1 MLKWVG
7 LYPLAIFGK
16 IKFENMKILISI
28 LFFFFYLCSF
38 VNAQDTL
45 SAKGLRDLLEGNQSA
60 INSNKKSIE
69 VNPSSDYLSNVVY
82 KAFSN
87 SIVLIESSF
96 ILTKGEEKF
105 KKKNQEYYGAKQGIG
120 FIIDGKL
127 YAQYDLFNPWT
138 NDKSLE
144 KLEKD
149 LIPKLY
155 KFEYCALTDTARNF
169 RLLDPLSYS
178 PINPKNSIGVASG
191 IMAIGNNLTSIQNPQ
206 EGFMVLFY
214 CEKNEDIR
222 KAKVQILLKQLS
234 LKWQQYVAGFDFP
247 LKDKLVLGG
256 VFISF
261 IPSNGVL
268 TFGAS
273 GIFFNDNGISK
284 IASIGS
290 KNSGAESSATEV
302 SESNE
307 LEKIEDKGKSSKGN
321 SRSRRKETSKKVETK
336 ATKSDKDE
344 KPKTSKSRSGRR
356 TQN

>member
-1 MLKWVG
+1 
-7 LYPLAIFGK
+7 
-16 IKFENMKILISI
+16 MKILIGI
-28 LFFFFYLCSF
+28 LFFFFSFCSF

-60 INSNKKSIE
+60 NNSNKKSIE

-82 KAFSN
+82 KAVSN
-87 SIVLIESSF
+87 SVVLIESSF

-105 KKKNQEYYGAKQGIG
+105 KKKNKEYYGANQGIG

-127 YAQYDLFNPWT
+127 YAQYDLFNPWI

-169 RLLDPLSYS
+169 SLLDPLSYS

-191 IMAIGNNLTSIQNPQ
+191 IMATGKNLTSILNPK
-206 EGFMVLFY
+206 EGFIALFY

-234 LKWQQYVAGFDFP
+234 LNWQQDVAEFDLT

-261 IPSNGVL
+261 MPANSVL

-273 GIFFNDNGISK
+273 GIYFNDNGISK
-284 IASIGS
+284 IASIGY
-290 KNSGAESSATEV
+290 KNPGTESSATEV
-302 SESNE
+302 SESND

-321 SRSRRKETSKKVETK
+321 SRSSRKESSKKDETK
-336 ATKSDKDE
+336 ATKSDKEE
-344 KPKTSKSRSGRR
+344 KPKASRSGRR